1 MEYVKGVLWG
11 AVASLTIFV
20 TICFMGY
27 MAAHVRNGTEEE
39 CQSLETLAEAASK
52 VSWNEVIWCPNLS
65 KENFTLI
72 VANRKEKQ

>member
-1 MEYVKGVLWG
+1 MEYVKGILWG
-11 AVASLTIFV
+11 IAASLTIFV

-27 MAAHVRNGTEEE
+27 VAADVRNGTEEE

-52 VSWNEVIWCPNLS
+52 VSWNKIIWCPNLS
-65 KENFTLI
+65 QENFTLI